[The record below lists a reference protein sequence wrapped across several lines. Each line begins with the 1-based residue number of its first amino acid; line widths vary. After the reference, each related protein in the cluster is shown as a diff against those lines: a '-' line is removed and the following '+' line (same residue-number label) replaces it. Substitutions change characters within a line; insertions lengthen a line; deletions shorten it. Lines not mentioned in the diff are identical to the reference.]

1 MINPCRHCKQPTG
14 RMDLYLVCCEC
25 ERKIENQKES
35 ARCCVGS
42 VCFSLAFFVGFSLI
56 VIVLK
61 LLWSY
66 AEWLW
71 RSV

>member
-1 MINPCRHCKQPTG
+1 
-14 RMDLYLVCCEC
+14 MDLYLVCCEC